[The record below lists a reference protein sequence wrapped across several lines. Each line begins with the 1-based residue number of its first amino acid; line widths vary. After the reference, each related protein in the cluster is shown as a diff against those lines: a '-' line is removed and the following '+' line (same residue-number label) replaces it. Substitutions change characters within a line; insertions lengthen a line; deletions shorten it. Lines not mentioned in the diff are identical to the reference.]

1 MRRFAIVA
9 LTALFAVATPTVD
22 ADVLLPPVLQILGN
36 VTNSARPV
44 ANALVI
50 ALNLKDFVTTQTF
63 SSADGTF
70 NLPSLP
76 TGIYKIIAVKQ
87 GFAPAVATV
96 LPTRASQRVK
106 LSMQDEKRARNDV
119 DEIWQIR
126 ASLPPDI
133 LHEIDQVLA
142 ASSLPRYQLRRFKGE
157 MVSMTGVSAQPSS
170 AAFAQTSVGMQ
181 SRLGDTWQLGVKGNI
196 HRIDD
201 PSDEGSFGSP
211 AAQSS
216 VMSMELR
223 SSPTDLVRVASS
235 KSFWRYKND
244 APNSSETDVSSH
256 NIEWQHGAAN
266 FGVRYFAQE
275 NLFASSLYG
284 SDLIELAGGTTL
296 VQTRRN
302 DLGVSL
308 RVTQE
313 NIRNSTQATLRTA
326 DVTTNGSL
334 SLVPALLFRYG
345 LSSRL
350 GLEGA
355 ELAPRA
361 GLEWKVSKDTALI
374 GSAMVKTYD
383 SWHNVTVPTVV
394 VWSDDARNLPR
405 YAYSFGVVSGDDT
418 SAKLSA
424 IATISAVDAPLR
436 VLVADGYE
444 QFWDGL
450 YVDSG
455 DIRRDLRVSYRKG
468 FGKKLAV
475 DVSTTAGTAT
485 PARGGATKS
494 YIAGD
499 MQSIFFPTGTTLLIS
514 YRELGQPQPN
524 NAGYRSERV
533 NVRMAQSLH
542 LPLDLKVLIG
552 LELARAENSPFLLDT
567 LDPDGASKKYI
578 GGLAVNF

>member
-9 LTALFAVATPTVD
+9 LSALFAVAAPRAD
-22 ADVLLPPVLQILGN
+22 ADVLLPPVLQVLGN
-36 VTNSARPV
+36 VTDSARPV

-70 NLPSLP
+70 SLP
-76 TGIYKIIAVKQ
+76 ALPAGIYKIIAVKQ

-96 LPTRASQRVK
+96 VPNKPSQHVK
-106 LSMQDEKRARNDV
+106 LSMQNEKRARNDS
-119 DEIWQIR
+119 DEMWRIR
-126 ASLPPDI
+126 ASLTPDI

-142 ASSLPRYQLRRFKGE
+142 AASLPAYQLPRFKGE
-157 MVSMTGVSAQPSS
+157 MVSMTGVSDQPSS
-170 AAFAQTSVGMQ
+170 AVFAQTSVGME

-196 HRIDD
+196 HRIGD
-201 PSDEGSFGSP
+201 PSDEGSFASP

-223 SSPTDLVRVASS
+223 SSPTDSVRVASS
-235 KSFWRYKND
+235 QSFWRYKND
-244 APNSSETDVSSH
+244 APNSSETDVRSH
-256 NIEWQHGAAN
+256 NIEWQHGAVN

-275 NLFASSLYG
+275 NLFAASPYG
-284 SDLIELAGGTTL
+284 SDLIELAGGTSL

-313 NIRNSTQATLRTA
+313 IVRNAAQSTLRTA
-326 DVTTNGSL
+326 DVTTNGSF

-350 GLEGA
+350 GLEGT

-361 GLEWKVSKDTALI
+361 GMEWKISKDTALI
-374 GSAMVKTYD
+374 GSATVKTYD
-383 SWHNVTVPTVV
+383 SSRSVALPSVV
-394 VWSDDARNLPR
+394 VWSDDARNLPK
-405 YAYSFGVVSGDDT
+405 YVYSFGIVSGDEAT
-418 SAKLSA
+418 AKLSA
-424 IATISAVDAPLR
+424 IGTISAVDAPLR
-436 VLVADGYE
+436 IIIADGYE

-455 DIRRDLRVSYRKG
+455 DIRRDLRVSYRRGLGNK
-468 FGKKLAV
+468 FAI
-475 DVSTTAGTAT
+475 DISTTAGTAT
-485 PARGGATKS
+485 PAHGGPTKS
-494 YIAGD
+494 YVAGD
-499 MQSIFFPTGTTLLIS
+499 VQSIFFPTGTTLLIS
-514 YRELGQPQPN
+514 YREIGQPQPN
-524 NAGYRSERV
+524 HAGYRSERV

-542 LPLDLKVLIG
+542 LPLDLKLLIG

-567 LDPDGASKKYI
+567 LDPNGASKKYI

>member
-1 MRRFAIVA
+1 MCRFAIVA
-9 LTALFAVATPTVD
+9 LTALFAVAAPTAD

-50 ALNLKDFVTTQTF
+50 ALNLKDLATTQTF
-63 SSADGTF
+63 SSTDGTF
-70 NLPSLP
+70 TLPSLP

-96 LPTRASQRVK
+96 VPTRPYQRVK
-106 LSMQDEKRARNDV
+106 LSMQDEKRAKNND

-126 ASLPPDI
+126 ASLPLDI

-142 ASSLPRYQLRRFKGE
+142 ASSLPDYQLPRFKGE
-157 MVSMTGVSAQPSS
+157 MVSMTGVSDQPSTPAS
-170 AAFAQTSVGMQ
+170 AQTSVGVQ
-181 SRLGDTWQLGVKGNI
+181 SRLGDTWQLGVHGNI

-223 SSPTDLVRVASS
+223 SSPTDSVRLAST

-244 APNSSETDVSSH
+244 APNSSETDVRSH

-266 FGVRYFAQE
+266 FCVRYFAQE
-275 NLFASSLYG
+275 NLFAASPYG

-296 VQTRRN
+296 MQTRRT

-313 NIRNSTQATLRTA
+313 NIRNASQSTLRTA

-334 SLVPALLFRYG
+334 SLVPSLMFRYG

-350 GLEGA
+350 GLEGT

-361 GLEWKVSKDTALI
+361 GMEWKISKETALI

-383 SWHNVTVPTVV
+383 STRNVALPSVV

-405 YAYSFGVVSGDDT
+405 YAYSFGIVSGDET
-418 SAKLSA
+418 ATKLSA

-436 VLVADGYE
+436 IIVADGYE

-455 DIRRDLRVSYRKG
+455 DIRRDIRVSYRKDLG
-468 FGKKLAV
+468 NKLAI
-475 DVSTTAGTAT
+475 DISTTAGTAT
-485 PARGGATKS
+485 AARGGATKS
-494 YIAGD
+494 YVAGD
-499 MQSIFFPTGTTLLIS
+499 LQSIFFPTGTTLLIS
-514 YRELGQPQPN
+514 YREIEQPQPN
-524 NAGYRSERV
+524 HAGYRSERV

-542 LPLDLKVLIG
+542 LPLDLKLLIG

-567 LDPDGASKKYI
+567 LDSNGASKKYI